1 MSKTETR
8 THSLPDK
15 AVEAVAEAMSCGVC
29 QTCGT
34 PATGSHGGVTECN
47 CIRPT
52 WREATVSE
60 KARAAIT
67 AYLSALAAEGLVVV
81 PRRELTVVVGIA
93 DRNVTAPAIDTLR
106 AMIEAAQPATEPRE
120 E

>member
-8 THSLPDK
+8 THPLPDK

-29 QTCGT
+29 RTCGT

-81 PRRELTVVVGIA
+81 KKEELDGQ
-93 DRNVTAPAIDTLR
+93 DC
-106 AMIEAAQPATEPRE
+106 
-120 E
+120 